1 MSVGSRGGVIGNA
14 TFVGLGHPVG
24 RQPPFVQLRG
34 DIVGSRST
42 QGIVDTNCSGRTIG
56 RSRDFNFQTVFLCHP
71 CQFVEIDQLGGVCQV
86 RRAEFEEKEDGSTD
100 AFPSGLHPNG
110 IVCQSAVGKI
120 LELSCSE
127 TRHAIRQC
135 CRLSARPFPFGAC
148 PSNGDF
154 PFQCLFFNLA
164 RRGFSPL

>member
-1 MSVGSRGGVIGNA
+1 MSVGFRGGVIGNA
-14 TFVGLGHPVG
+14 TFAGLGHPVG
-24 RQPPFVQLRG
+24 RQPPLVQLRG

-71 CQFVEIDQLGGVCQV
+71 CQFVDIDQLGGVCQV

-127 TRHAIRQC
+127 TRHAIRPVLQAVC
-135 CRLSARPFPFGAC
+135 PAIPIRGLS
-148 PSNGDF
+148 
-154 PFQCLFFNLA
+154 FQW
-164 RRGFSPL
+164 